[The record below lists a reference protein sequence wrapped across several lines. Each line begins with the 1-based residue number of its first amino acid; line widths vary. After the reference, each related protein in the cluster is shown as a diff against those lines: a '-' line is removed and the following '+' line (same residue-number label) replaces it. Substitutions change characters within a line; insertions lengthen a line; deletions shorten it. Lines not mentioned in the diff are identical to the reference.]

1 MLTRESFSEEIID
14 FDEENKKRPS
24 ENHLQ
29 PYTKQ
34 ATVHLGLECSML
46 FSKDEQRVQKL
57 DIQKHTI
64 EICRKEIWNRVYGDL
79 NKKLYEIER
88 EVMTTFYS
96 APYST
101 ISDPI
106 RKKIWEMRE
115 MLEVPKE
122 KT

>member
-24 ENHLQ
+24 EKHLQ

-46 FSKDEQRVQKL
+46 FSKYEQWVQKL

-64 EICRKEIWNRVYGDL
+64 EICRRQVWMNVYGELID
-79 NKKLYEIER
+79 KLREIER
-88 EVMTTFYS
+88 EVINQNNFTQ
-96 APYST
+96 ST
-101 ISDPI
+101 NVDPI
-106 RKKIWEMRE
+106 QQKIREMRE
-115 MLEVPKE
+115 MLECPKE